1 MINMH
6 KQNNEKISYRVG
18 SLDGL
23 RAIAC
28 LGIISM
34 HVRAN
39 LTICMSPFISR
50 NNFIS
55 FAGNFV
61 LLFMMISAFSLC
73 CGYLQKFHQNSI
85 SLEAF
90 YKRRFSRILPFF
102 AFLTFIDL
110 VKCLFENHFVFN
122 DSIVGELWESFAN
135 VTLMFGLLPGNGI
148 NVVGVGW
155 FVGAIFLFYLL
166 FPFYSTLLMSKKRV
180 QFAFIISIIWSF
192 AITTYFTPVKGAFS
206 ARSCFLLE
214 APYFIAG
221 GILFLYMPNLNRLF
235 KGKSLRIITKSVV
248 ITYTIIF
255 FSFPNL
261 RFDFS
266 NLLLYALW
274 IVYAIS
280 DLNSTFSRTLL
291 NNRVMSFI
299 SGISLEMYLSHMMLF
314 RIVEKIHLE
323 RMIGDGDIVYCLTL
337 ILVLCST
344 IVFSLCWKKIEKKLP
359 ICINVVEN
367 TLVKLRAS

>member
-1 MINMH
+1 MH

-18 SLDGL
+18 LLDGL

-39 LTICMSPFISR
+39 LTISMSPFISR

-180 QFAFIISIIWSF
+180 WFAFIISIIWSF

-248 ITYTIIF
+248 IAYTIIF